1 MCCPPRV
8 VYDGLHFLNTQ
19 GSLVRCCQE
28 IGFFFFLPVFLFFV
42 GERCCQEIVFFF
54 CLFFWFLWGKAGY
67 SRGTVELAITGQTW
81 IGDPGNVKSGG
92 MLPPSQLFC
101 SL

>member
-28 IGFFFFLPVFLFFV
+28 IGFFFLPVFLFFV

>member
-28 IGFFFFLPVFLFFV
+28 IGFFFLPVFLFFV
-42 GERCCQEIVFFF
+42 GERCCQEIVFF
-54 CLFFWFLWGKAGY
+54 LPVFLVFVGESW
-67 SRGTVELAITGQTW
+67 L
-81 IGDPGNVKSGG
+81 
-92 MLPPSQLFC
+92 
-101 SL
+101 

>member
-42 GERCCQEIVFFF
+42 GERCCQEIVFF
-54 CLFFWFLWGKAGY
+54 LPVFLVFVGESW
-67 SRGTVELAITGQTW
+67 L
-81 IGDPGNVKSGG
+81 
-92 MLPPSQLFC
+92 
-101 SL
+101 

>member
-28 IGFFFFLPVFLFFV
+28 IGGFFLPVFLFFV

-54 CLFFWFLWGKAGY
+54 ACFSGFCGGKLVI
-67 SRGTVELAITGQTW
+67 VE
-81 IGDPGNVKSGG
+81 V
-92 MLPPSQLFC
+92 QL
-101 SL
+101 S

>member
-28 IGFFFFLPVFLFFV
+28 IVFFLPVFLVFV
-42 GERCCQEIVFFF
+42 GESW
-54 CLFFWFLWGKAGY
+54 L
-67 SRGTVELAITGQTW
+67 
-81 IGDPGNVKSGG
+81 
-92 MLPPSQLFC
+92 
-101 SL
+101 

>member
-28 IGFFFFLPVFLFFV
+28 IG
-42 GERCCQEIVFFF
+42 FF

-81 IGDPGNVKSGG
+81 IGDPGNVKSGV
-92 MLPPSQLFC
+92 MLPPSQLLC

>member
-1 MCCPPRV
+1 M
-8 VYDGLHFLNTQ
+8 
-19 GSLVRCCQE
+19 
-28 IGFFFFLPVFLFFV
+28 LPGNSF
-42 GERCCQEIVFFF
+42 FFF

>member
-28 IGFFFFLPVFLFFV
+28 IGFFFFFACFSVFCGGEVLP
-42 GERCCQEIVFFF
+42 GNSFFF
-54 CLFFWFLWGKAGY
+54 ACFSGFCGGKLVI
-67 SRGTVELAITGQTW
+67 VE
-81 IGDPGNVKSGG
+81 V
-92 MLPPSQLFC
+92 QL
-101 SL
+101 S

>member
-28 IGFFFFLPVFLFFV
+28 I
-42 GERCCQEIVFFF
+42 VFFACFSGF
-54 CLFFWFLWGKAGY
+54 CGGKLVI
-67 SRGTVELAITGQTW
+67 VE
-81 IGDPGNVKSGG
+81 V
-92 MLPPSQLFC
+92 QL
-101 SL
+101 S

>member
-28 IGFFFFLPVFLFFV
+28 IGFFFFFLPVFLFFV
-42 GERCCQEIVFFF
+42 GERCCQEIVFF
-54 CLFFWFLWGKAGY
+54 LPVFLVFVGESW
-67 SRGTVELAITGQTW
+67 L
-81 IGDPGNVKSGG
+81 
-92 MLPPSQLFC
+92 
-101 SL
+101 

>member
-28 IGFFFFLPVFLFFV
+28 IGFFFFACFSVFCGGEVLPGNSFFFFLPVFLVFV
-42 GERCCQEIVFFF
+42 GESW
-54 CLFFWFLWGKAGY
+54 L
-67 SRGTVELAITGQTW
+67 
-81 IGDPGNVKSGG
+81 
-92 MLPPSQLFC
+92 
-101 SL
+101 

>member
-28 IGFFFFLPVFLFFV
+28 IGFFFFACFSVFCGGEVLP
-42 GERCCQEIVFFF
+42 GNSFFF